1 MKRAVLIAILI
12 GLSAIVA
19 IVAHEGLQSV
29 GAVLARG
36 GWIMLLLVP
45 IHALP
50 LVPDALGW
58 RVLIGARTPLR
69 VLFWIASVRHA
80 VGRLLPGAGIG
91 GELVGIRLLART
103 GVSIPDSAASVVV
116 EVLVTMASEFF
127 FVMAGILCLIKV
139 SGAVHAG
146 TLLLV
151 SLSFSLMVIIAF
163 GLVLR
168 HGSPFERLYGIAR
181 RLFGGSAEWAEASS
195 RGTETDAA
203 IRALCRSP
211 RALLRSW
218 AWQFL
223 SMVVGCI
230 ETWAAMH
237 WLIGDDRFLHA
248 LVLEFKPRCKANHVL
263 HAGRSRRPRTHL
275 RSHRPFV
282 GHQRRRRTRHLARK
296 AHERNLVRHPRAAVV
311 AMGGRTRGVALV
323 ALAGRASALGHRPL
337 GEPSRLFEG
346 QSWVSRKN

>member
-248 LVLEFKPRCKANHVL
+248 LVLESLSRAARQIMFFMP
-263 HAGRSRRPRTHL
+263 AGLGVQELTFVAIGHLLGISGDAALAISLAKRMSEILYGIPALLSWQWVEGQGVL
-275 RSHRPFV
+275 RSSP
-282 GHQRRRRTRHLARK
+282 
-296 AHERNLVRHPRAAVV
+296 
-311 AMGGRTRGVALV
+311 
-323 ALAGRASALGHRPL
+323 
-337 GEPSRLFEG
+337 
-346 QSWVSRKN
+346 